1 MTKKKRLR
9 MDIVTPERPY
19 LQDRE
24 VDFVVLPAERGEMGV
39 LPGHAPF
46 AVQLRPGVLRYRE
59 GSSEET
65 FAVMGGFAEVYK
77 DKVSVFAEAAE
88 LAREVDEERAR
99 QEYAGA
105 KAALSAHAP
114 DLDMEAAQAS
124 LRKAAVRLKVAELR
138 RKRHPGQK

>member
-1 MTKKKRLR
+1 MKKKRLR
-9 MDIVTPERPY
+9 LDIVTPEKPY

-24 VDFVVLPAERGEMGV
+24 VDFVTLPAENGEMGV

-46 AVQLRPGVLRYRE
+46 AVQLRPGALRYKD

-65 FAVMGGFAEVYK
+65 FAVMGGFAEIYR

-88 LAREVDEERAR
+88 LARELDEERAR
-99 QEYAGA
+99 QEYANA

-114 DLDMEAAQAS
+114 DMDLEIAQAS
-124 LRKAAVRLKVAELR
+124 LKRAAVRLKIAELR

>member
-1 MTKKKRLR
+1 MTKKKRLL
-9 MDIVTPERPY
+9 MDIVTPEKPF

-24 VDFVVLPAERGEMGV
+24 VDFVALPAEGGEMGV

-59 GSSEET
+59 GHTEET

-99 QEYAGA
+99 QEYASA
-105 KAALSAHAP
+105 KAALAAHAA
-114 DLDMEAAQAS
+114 DLDLESAQAS
-124 LRKAAVRLKVAELR
+124 LKKAAVRLKVAELR

>member
-1 MTKKKRLR
+1 MTRKKRLL
-9 MDIVTPERPY
+9 MDIVTPEKPH

-24 VDFVVLPAERGEMGV
+24 VDFVALPAEGGEMGV

-59 GSSEET
+59 GQSEET
-65 FAVMGGFAEVYK
+65 FAVMGGFAEIYRN
-77 DKVSVFAEAAE
+77 KVSVFAEAAE

-99 QEYAGA
+99 QEYARA

-124 LRKAAVRLKVAELR
+124 LKKAAVRLKIAEVR
-138 RKRHPGQK
+138 RKRPGHK